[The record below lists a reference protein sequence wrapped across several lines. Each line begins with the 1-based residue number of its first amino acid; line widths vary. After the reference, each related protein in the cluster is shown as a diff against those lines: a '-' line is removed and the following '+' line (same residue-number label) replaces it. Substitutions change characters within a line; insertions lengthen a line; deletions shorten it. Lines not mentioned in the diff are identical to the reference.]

1 VPDPE
6 RSGGPERP
14 VGPRELTTFQRAF
27 AGAFIGV
34 LYAIGS
40 IARGYLLAGLVG
52 GVLAAIVVYL
62 VLKRYAEQRARR
74 RRR

>member
-1 VPDPE
+1 VGVGPDAPGP
-6 RSGGPERP
+6 SGGGGPEGLSP
-14 VGPRELTTFQRAF
+14 FQRAF

-62 VLKRYAEQRARR
+62 VLKRYAEQRRR
-74 RRR
+74 RR